1 MVLKAVLL
9 ALIFCG
15 SLAFAD
21 DDGEPRPV
29 FGSHPGYLFNVGEE
43 KTKRDVEMVMLDKPK
58 PPPDSK
64 KKRVLVDEKLTKEF
78 QTQYQYRFGTTA
90 AEQVINNPGRD
101 SEYTYYNNH
110 SVTTEQYQ
118 SYQRDFGNYM
128 IRRLAEY
135 HIDNWF
141 KSDPDLKPIYEM
153 KDKLSN
159 VSVPMKKGY
168 KLKFKYNLAGPS
180 FEATLDNP
188 YDIETRLQILM
199 TGLLTPHEEILSLG
213 YRLSPKVKI
222 ETLYRQYQ
230 QLTQLVLSRQIT
242 KHTSVSITG
251 STGQLPTDPN
261 IHQNL
266 ALIGIGWAE

>member
-1 MVLKAVLL
+1 MVLRVLL
-9 ALIFCG
+9 AALFFCG
-15 SLAFAD
+15 SWAFAD
-21 DDGEPRPV
+21 DGDEPHPV

-58 PPPDSK
+58 PSPDSK

-78 QTQYQYRFGTTA
+78 QAQYQYRFGTTA
-90 AEQVINNPGRD
+90 AEQVINNPARD
-101 SEYTYYNNH
+101 SEYTYYSNH

-118 SYQRDFGNYM
+118 SYQRQFGNYM

-141 KSDPDLKPIYEM
+141 RNDPDLKPIYQM

-159 VSVPMKKGY
+159 LNVQMKKGY
-168 KLKFKYNLAGPS
+168 KLKFKYSLSGPS
-180 FEATLDNP
+180 FDVTLDNP

-199 TGLLTPHEEILSLG
+199 SGLLTPHEEILSLG
-213 YRLSPKVKI
+213 YHLSPRLKI
-222 ETLYRQYQ
+222 EALYRQYQ
-230 QLTQLVLSRQIT
+230 QLTQLVLSRQMT

-261 IHQNL
+261 IHQDL
-266 ALIGIGWAE
+266 ALIGFGWSE